1 MKLKMVGEVLLVGCL
16 MKSDTG
22 MCLFII
28 ENEKEITREERE

>member
-1 MKLKMVGEVLLVGCL
+1 MKLKMVGEVLVGCL